1 MACAT
6 LELNK
11 TACTSVLCSWKKA
24 RKRAHPAP
32 LSKIDFRR
40 PKKTETLPK
49 VDDPFED
56 TIKGFVSPDPIKFIT
71 GKDQEHLDKLRQ
83 IAPDAVIFK
92 SISLWLD
99 DDQNRNSD
107 TDSANENEQNSLPEP
122 LTFIYEPT
130 AINKTD
136 AEVKNIAVKNY
147 EIYTKSCFQN
157 QYDNLKKVTALQSIS
172 SKWMLHRAGRITAS
186 ISKSAF
192 TCDLER
198 TKTLVDTVMQYKDQV
213 DVVATRYGK
222 RMETRARDV
231 YTKKLEQIHTNFQ
244 VKTTGLHINT
254 DFPYLGAS
262 PDGIVQ
268 CDCHGLGLVE
278 IKCPFKFKKSLK
290 NWRQNKLCPINL
302 TGEFKQNH
310 AYYFQVQ
317 HQMLVTDT
325 KYCDF
330 FVFSQGNCAE
340 DTFLL
345 RVERNDKFCQSLL
358 LKLSETFQKVILP
371 ELVTRK
377 NDPNLQNEE
386 KLYCLCRRPSFPP
399 MIGCDNYGTCEI
411 EWYHYSCVNIT
422 RAPKKWLCPNC
433 SKKS

>member
-1 MACAT
+1 
-6 LELNK
+6 
-11 TACTSVLCSWKKA
+11 
-24 RKRAHPAP
+24 
-32 LSKIDFRR
+32 
-40 PKKTETLPK
+40 
-49 VDDPFED
+49 
-56 TIKGFVSPDPIKFIT
+56 
-71 GKDQEHLDKLRQ
+71 
-83 IAPDAVIFK
+83 
-92 SISLWLD
+92 
-99 DDQNRNSD
+99 
-107 TDSANENEQNSLPEP
+107 
-122 LTFIYEPT
+122 
-130 AINKTD
+130 
-136 AEVKNIAVKNY
+136 
-147 EIYTKSCFQN
+147 
-157 QYDNLKKVTALQSIS
+157 
-172 SKWMLHRAGRITAS
+172 MLHRAGRITAS
-186 ISKSAF
+186 VSKSAF

-268 CDCHGLGLVE
+268 CDCHSLGLVE
-278 IKCPFKFKKSLK
+278 IKCPYKFKKSLK

-330 FVFSQGNCAE
+330 FVFSQGKHAE

-345 RVERNDKFCQSLL
+345 RVKRNDKFCQSLL

-377 NDPNLQNEE
+377 SDPNLQNEE
-386 KLYCLCRRPSFPP
+386 KLYCLCLRPSFLP
-399 MIGCDNYGTCEI
+399 MIRCDYFGTCDI

-422 RAPKKWLCPNC
+422 RAPNKWLCPNC
-433 SKKS
+433 FKKI